1 MYEETVKCHVE
12 SVEPVNNEVL
22 FEDNFEHWSGTE
34 SHPHSF
40 VIGTLIP
47 PMRRF
52 SV

>member
-1 MYEETVKCHVE
+1 MYEETVKCRLKGT
-12 SVEPVNNEVL
+12 EPVNKEVL
-22 FEDNFEHWSGTE
+22 FEDNFEHWSGIE
-34 SHPHSF
+34 SHSHSF

>member
-1 MYEETVKCHVE
+1 LKGT
-12 SVEPVNNEVL
+12 EPVNKEVL
-22 FEDNFEHWSGTE
+22 FEDNFEHWSGIE
-34 SHPHSF
+34 SPHSF